1 MKGWASAADRAA
13 HSNDT
18 VVAWCAARAAP
29 PSLYHTML
37 PPELDQKGQWS
48 SRGGRRRTLV
58 RSEGPVGVEEGV
70 RLLDDGRAVEGLL
83 HPVASRVRVRGRGRR
98 VRVVKVRV

>member
-1 MKGWASAADRAA
+1 MKGWAPAADRAA

-29 PSLYHTML
+29 PSLYHTMR

-83 HPVASRVRVRGRGRR
+83 HPVG
-98 VRVVKVRV
+98 

>member
-1 MKGWASAADRAA
+1 MKGWAPAADRAA

-37 PPELDQKGQWS
+37 PPELDQ
-48 SRGGRRRTLV
+48 
-58 RSEGPVGVEEGV
+58 
-70 RLLDDGRAVEGLL
+70 
-83 HPVASRVRVRGRGRR
+83 
-98 VRVVKVRV
+98 